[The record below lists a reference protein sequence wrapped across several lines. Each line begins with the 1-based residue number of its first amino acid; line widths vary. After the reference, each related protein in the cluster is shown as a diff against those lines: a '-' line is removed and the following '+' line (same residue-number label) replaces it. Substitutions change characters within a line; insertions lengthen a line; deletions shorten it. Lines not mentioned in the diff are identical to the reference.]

1 MEDNMRFKVGDLVK
15 HKLNKGAWYGII
27 TKQLA
32 LSRWGCQIIP
42 YKYYVEWQVG
52 GRGWFYAG
60 DLEVYDESR

>member
-1 MEDNMRFKVGDLVK
+1 MKVGDLVK

-27 TKQLA
+27 TKQGAHSLTT
-32 LSRWGCQIIP
+32 P

-52 GRGWFYAG
+52 SGGWSYAR